1 MRGGGAAT
9 AQLAVEPSPPPRIC
23 LNRLLA
29 PNVLVTGCEGRGQ
42 MAEDDEIA
50 AFCRTH
56 HPRLYGAML
65 LHTRS
70 QEEAEDLAQET
81 LVRAVE
87 RWSTVGRMESP
98 DGWLFRVAFNLAHS
112 RGRRR
117 ALWPRVHR
125 RLVPT
130 TDTESGPRDLDLAR
144 ALSRLSE
151 RQRAAVVLRH
161 YLDRSVHETAT
172 VMGCSEGT
180 VKALTHQGIETLR
193 RSISSF
199 TDDTEGATHDDHC

>member
-1 MRGGGAAT
+1 
-9 AQLAVEPSPPPRIC
+9 
-23 LNRLLA
+23 
-29 PNVLVTGCEGRGQ
+29 
-42 MAEDDEIA
+42 MAEDDEMA

-65 LHTRS
+65 LHTRDRA
-70 QEEAEDLAQET
+70 EAEDLAQEA

-87 RWSTVGRMESP
+87 RWSTVSRMESP

-117 ALWPRVHR
+117 ALWPKVRR
-125 RLVPT
+125 RLVAAGAV
-130 TDTESGPRDLDLAR
+130 ESGPRDLDLAR

-161 YLDRSVHETAT
+161 YLDRSVRETAL
-172 VMGCSEGT
+172 VLACSEGT
-180 VKALTHQGIETLR
+180 VKALTHQGIESLR
-193 RSISSF
+193 RSIGSF
-199 TDDTEGATHDDHC
+199 TDENEGATHDDHG